1 MVPRLELDAWIVNA
15 ARAAGARLLEGR
27 RAAGIE
33 RDADGV
39 SLLVNEGRS
48 TRRVR
53 TRMVI
58 GADGSTSRAAEW
70 LRGRPLDKRR
80 RMIAV
85 RAYYDG
91 VEGPAD
97 RADLYFAERSFPGYF
112 WIFPIGGGRAN
123 VGIGTV
129 LRTAPPS
136 AEHLRDLL
144 LALVRDDPA
153 IARRLGGARLDG
165 KVVGW
170 PLTTFDHR
178 LPVVGDRMVLV
189 GDAAGLINPLNG
201 EGIQY
206 ALLSGRWAAHVVAQ
220 ALRHGDCS
228 AASLSP
234 YARTVAHSLRY
245 DMALAQMVVE
255 LIRNRS
261 LNAVWLRSLQ
271 VLAARARADPGYS
284 RIAGGVL
291 AGLLPASDLVSRR
304 VLLGSL
310 EQTANIFDA
319 GSLLDG
325 TQRLLRD
332 SLRHPGTRS
341 PGLPASRPRRRR
353 CSPAP
358 PRGRGRTPRPPRHR
372 PRSGPP
378 RLRDRTPRGP
388 PPVIPTAGP
397 AHDAELVARD
407 PVEARATCSRR
418 SSGSSPRRRPATGRS
433 TTCSPTIPSARARA
447 SVRRSASRPVVRSA
461 AAPSR
466 PSSRPPPSSCST
478 TRSWSTTTSRTARS
492 SGAGRSRCSR
502 STAPRSRSTSATP
515 RTSWR
520 SDLLL
525 DNVETLGV
533 RKALLVFREVERMA
547 RESAEG
553 QAIELAGS
561 ADGRSTS
568 TTTTTCAWPTRRPA
582 GTPSSRRSV
591 WASSAA
597 PAGAGAP
604 LDDEL
609 RPLIELGFLAG
620 IAFQIHD
627 DLLNLEA
634 DEILYGKE
642 TERRPVGGQAHGHA
656 PPLHAHRAKPRARAR
671 RLRVLRTSRARKDR
685 RRRRVAA
692 RRDARA
698 GSLEHGRRLAVEY
711 SERALELLR
720 AR

>member
-1 MVPRLELDAWIVNA
+1 MISLRAVRPFDCDVAVVGAGPAGASAAAHLSRAGMRVWLLDQKPFPRDKVCGDLVGPVALAELAGLGLELRPDYGATNQVRRAALAVNGEMLITSALPEVGALPPFGRVVPRLELDAWIVNA

-112 WIFPIGGGRAN
+112 WIFPIGEGRAN

-310 EQTANIFDA
+310 EQTASMFDA

-325 TQRLLRD
+325 TQRLVRD
-332 SLRHPGTRS
+332 SLRHPGDTLAWVA
-341 PGLPASRPRRRR
+341 GL
-353 CSPAP
+353 AP
-358 PRGRGRTPRPPRHR
+358 
-372 PRSGPP
+372 
-378 RLRDRTPRGP
+378 
-388 PPVIPTAGP
+388 
-397 AHDAELVARD
+397 
-407 PVEARATCSRR
+407 
-418 SSGSSPRRRPATGRS
+418 
-433 TTCSPTIPSARARA
+433 
-447 SVRRSASRPVVRSA
+447 A
-461 AAPSR
+461 AAEVLA
-466 PSSRPPPSSCST
+466 CAAA
-478 TRSWSTTTSRTARS
+478 RT
-492 SGAGRSRCSR
+492 
-502 STAPRSRSTSATP
+502 
-515 RTSWR
+515 
-520 SDLLL
+520 
-525 DNVETLGV
+525 
-533 RKALLVFREVERMA
+533 
-547 RESAEG
+547 
-553 QAIELAGS
+553 LA
-561 ADGRSTS
+561 D
-568 TTTTTCAWPTRRPA
+568 
-582 GTPSSRRSV
+582 
-591 WASSAA
+591 AA
-597 PAGAGAP
+597 PAPASLAIRPAEAP
-604 LDDEL
+604 
-609 RPLIELGFLAG
+609 
-620 IAFQIHD
+620 
-627 DLLNLEA
+627 
-634 DEILYGKE
+634 
-642 TERRPVGGQAHGHA
+642 
-656 PPLHAHRAKPRARAR
+656 
-671 RLRVLRTSRARKDR
+671 
-685 RRRRVAA
+685 
-692 RRDARA
+692 
-698 GSLEHGRRLAVEY
+698 
-711 SERALELLR
+711 
-720 AR
+720 